1 MPTTPDFVES
11 PASAKVRLVATLPAA
26 RTKENAGSRGEVAG
40 MSEQDFAR
48 RYESMQRYVGWTD
61 SDAARV
67 AALWPLV
74 APHAKSLIDDF
85 YDEIRRHPEASHVIT
100 GGQAQIER
108 LSQTLREWLAQLF
121 SGNYDVD
128 YISRRWRVGYR
139 HVEIGLEQRFTSL
152 ALSRLRTGIAQSAC
166 TSWRGKPE
174 DLAAGLNSVN
184 KLLDLDLALIQDA
197 YEFEHVR
204 RERLFE
210 RERGERKFRHLVEN
224 ASCLI
229 MIVDATRAAVYFN
242 PYAESAT
249 GYAAGEIERAPE
261 LVAAI
266 LGREDAEPRLTSVL
280 SGAGP
285 DAYETQIERRGGTPR
300 WINWTLSRIDGI
312 DDEPAVLA
320 VGHDVT
326 EQRRAAAQ
334 VLQANRLAT
343 IGEMYARLAHESRNA
358 LQRMRVCT
366 EMLTDQLAGSPDAS
380 ELLKRSE
387 HAQHDLQ
394 RLLDEVRNFAAPIVL
409 EKTECRLNTLWREA
423 WNLLQSVR
431 HDRRTELI
439 EVTSAAGGEPM
450 RLDRFRIVQ
459 AFRNIFENS
468 LAACGD
474 PLRLTVS
481 CRPIMRDHATW
492 IELTVDDNGGGFT
505 EAAKERAFEPFFTT
519 RATGTGL
526 GLAIV
531 RRVVEAHGGEV
542 AVANVPRGG
551 ARIAILLPEQLRV
564 GSESEA
570 NGASGGRLP

>member
-1 MPTTPDFVES
+1 MPTTPDFVEP
-11 PASAKVRLVATLPAA
+11 PASNKVRLVATVPAA
-26 RTKENAGSRGEVAG
+26 RTKRNEGVLGEVAG

-48 RYESMQRYVGWTD
+48 RYASMQRYVGWTD

-74 APHAKSLIDDF
+74 APYAKSLIDDF
-85 YDEIRRHPEASHVIT
+85 YAEIQRHPDASRVIT
-100 GGQAQIER
+100 GGRAQIER

-121 SGNYDVD
+121 SGEYDVD

-152 ALSRLRTGIAQSAC
+152 ALSRLRTGITQSVCA
-166 TSWRGKPE
+166 SWRGKPE

-184 KLLDLDLALIQDA
+184 KLLDLDHALIQDA

-210 RERGERKFRHLVEN
+210 RQRGERKFRHLVEN

-249 GYAAGEIERAPE
+249 GYSAAEIERSSE
-261 LVAAI
+261 LVMAV
-266 LGREDAEPRLTSVL
+266 LGGDDADSRLPTVL
-280 SGAGP
+280 AGDGP
-285 DAYETQIERRGGTPR
+285 AAYETQIERRGGTPR

-409 EKTECRLNTLWREA
+409 EKTECRLHTLWREA

-431 HDRRTELI
+431 RDRRAELI
-439 EVTSAAGGEPM
+439 EVTSAAGGESM
-450 RLDRFRIVQ
+450 RLDRFRMVQ

-481 CRPIMRDHATW
+481 CRPIMRDDATW
-492 IELTVDDNGGGFT
+492 IELIVDDNGGGFT

-519 RATGTGL
+519 RASGTGL

-551 ARIAILLPEQLRV
+551 ARIAILLPGQLQA
-564 GSESEA
+564 GSASEA
-570 NGASGGRLP
+570 NGATADQFP

>member
-1 MPTTPDFVES
+1 MPTTPDFLE
-11 PASAKVRLVATLPAA
+11 PLASAKVRLVATLPAA
-26 RTKENAGSRGEVAG
+26 RTKGNEGVPGEVAG

-48 RYESMQRYVGWTD
+48 RYASMQRYVGWTD

-74 APHAKSLIDDF
+74 APYAKSLIEDF
-85 YDEIRRHPEASHVIT
+85 YAEIQLHPDASRVIT

-121 SGNYDVD
+121 SGKYDVD
-128 YISRRWRVGYR
+128 YIARRWRVGYR

-152 ALSRLRTGIAQSAC
+152 AISRLRTGIKQALCA
-166 TSWRGKPE
+166 SWSGSPE
-174 DLAAGLNSVN
+174 ELAAALGSVN
-184 KLLDLDLALIQDA
+184 KLLDLDHALIQDA
-197 YEFEHVR
+197 YEFEYVR
-204 RERLFE
+204 RQRQF
-210 RERGERKFRHLVEN
+210 ERGERKFHHLVEN

-229 MIVDATRAAVYFN
+229 MIVDAMQAAVYFN

-249 GYAAGEIERAPE
+249 GYAAGEIEHAPE

-266 LGREDAEPRLTSVL
+266 LGREEAEPRLAKVL
-280 SGAGP
+280 AGAGP
-285 DAYETQIERRGGTPR
+285 AAYETQIERRGGTPR

-326 EQRRAAAQ
+326 EQRRAAVQ

-366 EMLTDQLAGSPDAS
+366 EMLSDQLVGSPDAS

-394 RLLDEVRNFAAPIVL
+394 KLLDEVRNFAAPMVL
-409 EKTECRLNTLWREA
+409 EKTECRLHTLWREA

-431 HDRRTELI
+431 RDRRAELI
-439 EVTSAAGGEPM
+439 ETTATVGGEPI
-450 RLDRFRIVQ
+450 RLDRFRMVQ

-474 PLRLTVS
+474 PLKATVS
-481 CRPIMRDHATW
+481 CRTVTRKGAEW
-492 IELTVDDNGGGFT
+492 IELTFDDNGGGFN

-519 RATGTGL
+519 RASGTGL

-542 AVANVPRGG
+542 AVANVPGGG
-551 ARIAILLPEQLRV
+551 ARIAILLPGQLQVKSETVANVAAV
-564 GSESEA
+564 G
-570 NGASGGRLP
+570 

>member
-1 MPTTPDFVES
+1 
-11 PASAKVRLVATLPAA
+11 
-26 RTKENAGSRGEVAG
+26 
-40 MSEQDFAR
+40 MSEQDFSH
-48 RYESMQRYVGWTD
+48 RYASMQRYVGWTD

-74 APHAKSLIDDF
+74 APHAKSLIEDF
-85 YDEIRRHPEASHVIT
+85 YAEIQHHPDASRVIT

-121 SGNYDVD
+121 SGEYDVD
-128 YISRRWRVGYR
+128 YIARRWRVGYR

-152 ALSRLRTGIAQSAC
+152 ALSRLRTGITQSLC
-166 TSWRGKPE
+166 TSWLGKLE

-184 KLLDLDLALIQDA
+184 KLLDLDHALIQDA

-204 RERLFE
+204 RERQFE
-210 RERGERKFRHLVEN
+210 RERGERKFRHLVES

-229 MIVDATRAAVYFN
+229 MIVDATQAAVYFN

-249 GYAAGEIERAPE
+249 GYAAGEIEREPE
-261 LVAAI
+261 LLASI
-266 LGREDAEPRLTSVL
+266 LGSEDAESRLSTVL
-280 SGAGP
+280 AGAGLA
-285 DAYETQIERRGGTPR
+285 AYETQIERRGGTPR

-380 ELLKRSE
+380 DLLKRSE

-394 RLLDEVRNFAAPIVL
+394 QLLDEVRNFAAPIVL
-409 EKTECRLNTLWREA
+409 EKTECRLHTLWREA

-431 HDRRTELI
+431 RDRRAELI
-439 EVTSAAGGEPM
+439 EVMPADSCATL
-450 RLDRFRIVQ
+450 RLDRFRMVQ

-474 PLRLTVS
+474 PLKSTVS
-481 CRPIMRDHATW
+481 CSVITREGTEW
-492 IELTVDDNGGGFT
+492 IELTVDDNGDGFT

-519 RATGTGL
+519 RTTGTGL

-551 ARIAILLPEQLRV
+551 ARIAILLPGQLRV

-570 NGASGGRLP
+570 NGASAGRLP

>member
-1 MPTTPDFVES
+1 MPTTPDFVEP
-11 PASAKVRLVATLPAA
+11 PASNKVRLVATVPAA
-26 RTKENAGSRGEVAG
+26 RTKGNEGVLGEVAG

-48 RYESMQRYVGWTD
+48 RYASMQRYVGWTD

-74 APHAKSLIDDF
+74 APYAKSLIDDF
-85 YDEIRRHPEASHVIT
+85 YAEIQRHPDASRVIT
-100 GGQAQIER
+100 GGRAQIER

-121 SGNYDVD
+121 SGEYDVD

-152 ALSRLRTGIAQSAC
+152 ALSRLRTGITQSVCA
-166 TSWRGKPE
+166 SWRGKPE

-184 KLLDLDLALIQDA
+184 KLLDLDHALIQDA

-210 RERGERKFRHLVEN
+210 RQRGERKFRHLVEN

-249 GYAAGEIERAPE
+249 GYSAAEIERSSE
-261 LVAAI
+261 LVMAV
-266 LGREDAEPRLTSVL
+266 LGGDDADSRLPTVL
-280 SGAGP
+280 AGDGP
-285 DAYETQIERRGGTPR
+285 AAYETQIERRGGTPR

-366 EMLTDQLAGSPDAS
+366 EMLTDQLAGFPDAS

-409 EKTECRLNTLWREA
+409 EKTECRLHTLWREA

-431 HDRRTELI
+431 RDRRAELI
-439 EVTSAAGGEPM
+439 EVTSAAGGESM
-450 RLDRFRIVQ
+450 RLDRFRMVQ

-481 CRPIMRDHATW
+481 CRPIMRDDATW
-492 IELTVDDNGGGFT
+492 IELIVDDNGGGFT

-519 RATGTGL
+519 RASGTGL

-551 ARIAILLPEQLRV
+551 ARIAILLPGQLQA
-564 GSESEA
+564 GSASEA
-570 NGASGGRLP
+570 NGATADQFP